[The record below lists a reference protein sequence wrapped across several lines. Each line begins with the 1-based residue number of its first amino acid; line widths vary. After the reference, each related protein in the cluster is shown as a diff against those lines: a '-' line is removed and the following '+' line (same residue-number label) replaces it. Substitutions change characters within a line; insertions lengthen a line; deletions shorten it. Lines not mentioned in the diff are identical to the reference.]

1 MKLPTKI
8 TLLTVLLLVGRFA
21 YGQHNDK
28 ITITGQITFGELGGT
43 DKSIY
48 IQENSEKNKLKI
60 YHLTLIL

>member
-43 DKSIY
+43 DSSIY
-48 IQENSEKNKLKI
+48 IQENSEKTN
-60 YHLTLIL
+60 